1 MKRTILNN
9 LYEWKMGGASKKP
22 LILKG
27 ARQVG
32 KTWALL
38 EFGKEYYTEK
48 GYNCHYID
56 FRKAKKLYSIFQE
69 TLDPIEIIKL
79 LEFRLQIN
87 IDTQN
92 DIVIFDEIQECP
104 QAITSFKYF
113 EQDLKELDIIGAG
126 SHMGLLKNMESF
138 PVGKVNFLY
147 MFPLTFA
154 EFVLEADSNAFDY
167 LDSFN
172 LELPFPSVVH
182 ERLLELFSIYSV
194 IGGLPESVSA
204 FLDKSSG
211 SIRDGVIAAR
221 AVQEALLEGYRADF
235 SKYSGI
241 VNANHINCVFDS
253 IPHQL
258 SKTHD
263 EEVGKFIFKDVI
275 PNRKGFDIISGPL
288 SWLQESRLCIKTA
301 IAKKSGLP
309 LAGYCDDNKFKVFLF
324 DIGILN
330 CMLNISCE
338 IISNN
343 ELDSF
348 KGYMLE
354 NFVAQELFAVTNN
367 NLVSWQQ
374 GISELEFLITNGKN
388 IIPLEVK
395 SAKRN
400 RRTKSLDSY
409 IARYSP
415 VKALKL
421 TRQNFIKENARG
433 ITTIPVYC
441 SYKVLHNTDTVRQQ
455 ALRN

>member
-1 MKRTILNN
+1 MHNCRMKRTILND
-9 LYEWKMGGASKKP
+9 LYEWKLSGTSKKP

-32 KTWALL
+32 KTWALQG
-38 EFGKEYYTEK
+38 FGREYYTDN

-56 FRKAKKLYSIFQE
+56 FRKEKRLYSIFQE

-79 LEFRLQIN
+79 LEFRLQIK
-87 IDTQN
+87 IDIHN

-104 QAITSFKYF
+104 DAITSFKYF
-113 EQDLKELDIIGAG
+113 EQDLSELDIIGAG

-154 EFVLEADSNAFDY
+154 EFVLAADCNAFDY

-172 LELPFPSVVH
+172 LESPFPSVVH

-204 FLDKSSG
+204 FLDKSSS

-221 AVQEALLEGYRADF
+221 AVQEELLEGYRADF
-235 SKYSGI
+235 SKYSGV
-241 VNANHINCVFDS
+241 VNANHINYTFDA

-258 SKTHD
+258 SKTHNG
-263 EEVGKFIFKDVI
+263 EAKKFIFKDVI
-275 PNRKGFDIISGPL
+275 PNRKGFDVISGPL
-288 SWLQESRLCIKTA
+288 SWLQESRLCIKA
-301 IAKKSGLP
+301 AVAKRSGQP
-309 LAGYCDDNKFKVFLF
+309 LDGYCEDNKFKIFLF

-330 CMLNISCE
+330 CMLNIPSE

-348 KGYMLE
+348 KGFMLE
-354 NFVAQELFAVTNN
+354 NFVAQELFAETNR

-374 GISELEFLITNGKN
+374 GTSELEFLITNGKD

-409 IARYSP
+409 IARYLP
-415 VKALKL
+415 VKAMKL
-421 TRQNFIKENARG
+421 TRQNFIKENERG

-441 SYKVLHNTDTVRQQ
+441 SYKVLH
-455 ALRN
+455 